1 MQYENHITSCFTSK
15 DLKKRLEDIQGE
27 LRYVSYTAEMLS
39 RELSLLIT
47 KIEDLS
53 DEMSTESVS
62 KEELTFRKE

>member
-1 MQYENHITSCFTSK
+1 MQYENLTTSCFTSK

-47 KIEDLS
+47 KIEELS
-53 DEMSTESVS
+53 DEMSTDNVS
-62 KEELTFRKE
+62 EEELTFQKE